1 MSSGVDQQERLGL
14 DDLDPELRRV
24 ALLLADGDPRR
35 VEVITPDEVRIWHRP
50 GGGTLPLF
58 DV

>member
-1 MSSGVDQQERLGL
+1 MQERLGL

-24 ALLLADGDPRR
+24 ALLLADGDARR
-35 VEVITPDEVRIWHRP
+35 IEVVSADEVRIWHQP

-58 DV
+58 EL